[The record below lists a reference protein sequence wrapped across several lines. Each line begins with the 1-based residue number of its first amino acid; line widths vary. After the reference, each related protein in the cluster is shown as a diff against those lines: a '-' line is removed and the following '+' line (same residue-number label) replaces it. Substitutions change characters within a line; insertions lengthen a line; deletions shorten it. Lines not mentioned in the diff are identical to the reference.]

1 MERKRLVLILAE
13 PDDEHA
19 LYIQGLLTENKH
31 IVRILNTAQ
40 YPADFALSYGP
51 QSNSARID
59 FPDGQILDWNDV
71 YSIYWRQFTGVSA
84 STLPDGQQA
93 FIAENDSRSLIESM
107 LFALP
112 GKWVNSYRAW
122 RLHQAKPAQLAKVCS
137 LNLEPDLKI
146 PRTLLTN
153 SRRELKAFA
162 ESVGQCIFKPVQG
175 GAHTRILTDKHL
187 DEEHLDNLQHAPI
200 TVQQHIEG
208 TDIRVFVAG
217 RKVMACRIE
226 TDSLDFREDSDAKI
240 EPHALSGE
248 VADACIRIARALS
261 LVWTGIDLRLTD
273 KGEYFFFEAN
283 PSPMFMGFESRCR
296 LPLTETLIDLLI
308 R

>member
-1 MERKRLVLILAE
+1 MDCKRLVLILAE

-19 LYIQGLLTENKH
+19 LYIQSLLTESKH
-31 IVRILNTAQ
+31 VVRILNTAQ
-40 YPADFALSYGP
+40 YPADYALSYGP
-51 QSNSARID
+51 QSNSARIE
-59 FPDGQILDWNDV
+59 FPDGQTLDWGDI
-71 YSIYWRQFTGVSA
+71 YSIYWRQFTGVGV
-84 STLPDGQQA
+84 STLPDGEQA

-122 RLHQAKPAQLAKVCS
+122 RFHQAKPAQLAKVCS

-153 SRRELKAFA
+153 SRLELKAFA
-162 ESVGQCIFKPVQG
+162 KSVGKCIFKPVQG
-175 GAHTRILTDKHL
+175 GAHTQMLTRKHL
-187 DEEHLDNLQHAPI
+187 TNKNLDNLQHAPI
-200 TVQQHIEG
+200 TVQQCVEG

-226 TDSLDFREDSDAKI
+226 TDSLDFRADQDAKI
-240 EPHALSGE
+240 EPHALSRE
-248 VADACIRIARALS
+248 VADACIRIARGLS

-283 PSPMFMGFESRCR
+283 PSPMFMGFESRSR
-296 LPLTETLIDLLI
+296 LPLTETLIDLLV